1 MSDML
6 DEETDTEMDC
16 QLRRCFAALPPPE
29 VSSHFDQRLRK
40 RLQPPPRLSRN
51 GRVLLGLYALAALVI
66 SVWLMR
72 RESIGWPLLIMAVI
86 APITVIYLVNCLRLL
101 RCWDQM
107 MTVRTQT
114 KN

>member
-1 MSDML
+1 MSDLL

-16 QLRRCFAALPPPE
+16 RLRRCFAAVPPAN

-40 RLQPPPRLSRN
+40 RLQAPTRLSRI

-86 APITVIYLVNCLRLL
+86 APMTVIYVVNCLRLL
-101 RCWDQM
+101 RRWI
-107 MTVRTQT
+107 RL
-114 KN
+114 

>member
-1 MSDML
+1 MSDLL

-16 QLRRCFAALPPPE
+16 QLRRCFAAVPPAK

-40 RLQPPPRLSRN
+40 RLQPSPRLSRI

-72 RESIGWPLLIMAVI
+72 RESIGWPLLIMALI
-86 APITVIYLVNCLRLL
+86 APMTIIYVVNFLRLL
-101 RCWDQM
+101 RGWF
-107 MTVRTQT
+107 RL
-114 KN
+114 